1 MASSQPRDQPLGLS
15 LSGASARHPKDLA
28 APGARGMSG
37 ANAVAMLDG
46 RPLAPRVGRVMVGSR
61 IAGDHRAY
69 QAHGPRCP
77 QPPLRVINVL
87 RHDLPKPAQRTNIPT
102 VERET
107 SHLRPAGRALRAASG
122 GCSQS
127 RRTSAVATFIGCD
140 QTLIR
145 RRDNG
150 SVLHLSAICTS
161 VPVNVYSDSSR
172 SRGKSGG
179 GVGIRHA
186 GNASRY

>member
-1 MASSQPRDQPLGLS
+1 MASSRPRDQPLGLS

-107 SHLRPAGRALRAASG
+107 SHLRWAGRV
-122 GCSQS
+122 
-127 RRTSAVATFIGCD
+127 RRTAPADACRLTALHASTTFIYCD
-140 QTLIR
+140 R
-145 RRDNG
+145 VPARAGNGG
-150 SVLHLSAICTS
+150 SVLHPGGICTN
-161 VPVNVYSDSSR
+161 VLVNVYSGPGWSR
-172 SRGKSGG
+172 CKGSG

-186 GNASRY
+186 GDASRY